1 MLQDVIAE
9 EVKDMRWGQF
19 KSTLADAVV
28 AHLEPIQQRYH
39 EVIADKSYLDQVM
52 LAASVLCIG
61 PKQDTRKLNM
71 CIVLMKTMR
80 PNATA
85 CVSPRCIYHVYL
97 CLCSDA
103 NKRNTYQ
110 GFWWP
115 LQQLTPKFATC
126 QTMHRCT
133 VTGFTVF

>member
-97 CLCSDA
+97 CLCSDV

-110 GFWWP
+110 GF
-115 LQQLTPKFATC
+115 
-126 QTMHRCT
+126 
-133 VTGFTVF
+133 